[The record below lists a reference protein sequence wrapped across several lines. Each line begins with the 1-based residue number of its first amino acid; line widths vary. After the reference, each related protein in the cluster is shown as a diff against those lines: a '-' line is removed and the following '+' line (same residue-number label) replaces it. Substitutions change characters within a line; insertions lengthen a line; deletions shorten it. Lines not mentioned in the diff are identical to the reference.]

1 MSLGRLRKY
10 VDFALC
16 LANFKINFSNISL
29 VIIKFV
35 TEIFLSFNGRAMEL
49 GACYDMILEMLMIR
63 LYCLSYGCEIPQIHP
78 RLLDNAA
85 KILNI
90 FLDLLH
96 LLIFLGVVD
105 QVLL

>member
-1 MSLGRLRKY
+1 
-10 VDFALC
+10 
-16 LANFKINFSNISL
+16 
-29 VIIKFV
+29 
-35 TEIFLSFNGRAMEL
+35 MEL

-78 RLLDNAA
+78 CLFDDAT

-90 FLDLLH
+90 ILDLLH
-96 LLIFLGVVD
+96 LLIFLGIVD